1 MENSMSR
8 ILIETT
14 VRQTLK
20 GLQDDPK
27 RSIRNVVN
35 MALHFSDGR
44 FQSRFSGLP
53 RPCWNRHSRR
63 QKQITQPEKPLYA
76 KNKRPVRFSLPK
88 FAIKNR

>member
-53 RPCWNRHSRR
+53 RPCWNMRTAPIMPWWRTPPTTLTR
-63 QKQITQPEKPLYA
+63 NIW
-76 KNKRPVRFSLPK
+76 
-88 FAIKNR
+88 

>member
-53 RPCWNRHSRR
+53 RPCWKIGRASCRER
-63 QKQITQPEKPLYA
+63 VCKQ
-76 KNKRPVRFSLPK
+76 V
-88 FAIKNR
+88 